1 MYWAVILA
9 GGSGTR
15 LWPMS
20 RKEMPKQALTLVGER
35 SMFQHSVDRL
45 LPLFPIERILVVT
58 RVEYRQLLLK
68 QMPELPEQ
76 NFILEPVSRGTA
88 PAIGLAAIHLKKRD
102 PNAVM
107 AILTADHFI
116 KDTDGFRRL
125 LSAAESAADVGY
137 LVTLGIQPIFPSTGF
152 GYIEQ
157 GDQIEQVGI
166 GGMYH
171 VSRFIEKP
179 DQDTA
184 QQMVAD
190 GHYTWNSG
198 MFVWRV
204 DRILEEL
211 ALHMP
216 ALFEALS
223 LIYARIDQVDYDDTM
238 ALVWEHVRK
247 ETIDYG
253 VMEKADRIAVLP
265 ASIGWVDMG
274 SWSSMSLLHPKDEDG
289 NVWISPHIEIETSG
303 IICVAPRWKLVATI
317 GVADLI
323 IVDTP
328 DALLVCHKDH
338 EQDVR
343 AVVHSLESGEGSIKN
358 EVSYKWLT

>member
-20 RKEMPKQALTLVGER
+20 REEMPKQALTLVGER

-45 LPLFPIERILVVT
+45 LPIFPIERILVVT
-58 RVEYRQLLLK
+58 RVEYKQLLLE
-68 QMPELPEQ
+68 QMPGLPEQ
-76 NFILEPVSRGTA
+76 NFILEPVGRGTA

-116 KDTDGFRRL
+116 KDTDGFRRIL
-125 LSAAESAADVGY
+125 CAAEIASNNGY
-137 LVTLGIQPIFPSTGF
+137 LVTLGIQPTFPSTGF

-157 GDQIEQVGI
+157 EAPINLVEIEGI
-166 GGMYH
+166 YH

-179 DQDTA
+179 DQNTA
-184 QQMVAD
+184 LQLVAN
-190 GHYTWNSG
+190 GRYTWNSG

-204 DRILEEL
+204 DRIMEEFK
-211 ALHMP
+211 LHMP
-216 ALFEALS
+216 DLFGSLS
-223 LIYARIDQVDYDDTM
+223 LVNAHIAQADYEDIVSS
-238 ALVWEHVRK
+238 VWEQVQK
-247 ETIDYG
+247 QTIDYG

-265 ASIGWVDMG
+265 ASIGWVDVG
-274 SWSSMSLLHPKDEDG
+274 SWSSMALLHPKDANG
-289 NVWISPHIEIETSG
+289 NVWTSPHIGIDTSG
-303 IICVAPRWKLVATI
+303 IICVAPRRKLVATI
-317 GVADLI
+317 GVTDMI

-328 DALLVCHKDH
+328 DALLVCNKDR
-338 EQDVR
+338 EQDVK
-343 AVVHSLESGEGSIKN
+343 AILSHQVVTVFGDNLMGNDS
-358 EVSYKWLT
+358 

>member
-20 RKEMPKQALTLVGER
+20 REEMPKQALTLVGER

-58 RVEYRQLLLK
+58 RVEYKQLLRE

-76 NFILEPVSRGTA
+76 NFLLEPAGRGTA
-88 PAIGLAAIHLKKRD
+88 PAIGLAAVHLKLRD
-102 PNAVM
+102 PSAVM
-107 AILTADHFI
+107 VILTADHFI
-116 KDTDGFRRL
+116 RDTDGFRL
-125 LSAAESAADVGY
+125 LLRAADTAAKAGY
-137 LVTLGIQPIFPSTGF
+137 LVTLGIQPAFPSTGF

-157 GDQIEQVGI
+157 GDPIEMDGI
-166 GGMYH
+166 EGVYH

-179 DQDTA
+179 DRDTA
-184 QQMVAD
+184 LRLVSD
-190 GHYTWNSG
+190 GRYTWNSG

-211 ALHMP
+211 ARHMP
-216 ALFEALS
+216 ALYESLS
-223 LIYARIDQVDYDDTM
+223 LICDHLDQADHEEIL
-238 ALVWEHVRK
+238 AFAWKQIQK

-253 VMEKADRIAVLP
+253 VMEKADQIAVLP
-265 ASIGWVDMG
+265 ASIGWVDVG
-274 SWSSMSLLHPKDEDG
+274 SWSSMALLHPKDEQG
-289 NVWISPHIEIETSG
+289 NVWTSPHVEMDTSG
-303 IICVAPRWKLVATI
+303 IICVAPGGKLVATI
-317 GVADLI
+317 GITDMI
-323 IVDTP
+323 IVDTS
-328 DALLVCHKDH
+328 DALLVCRKDR

-343 AVVHSLESGEGSIKN
+343 EIQIRGKHRH
-358 EVSYKWLT
+358 

>member
-20 RKEMPKQALTLVGER
+20 REKMPKQALTLVGER

-45 LPLFPIERILVVT
+45 QPLFPIERILVVT
-58 RVEYRQLLLK
+58 RAEYRQLLHE
-68 QMPELPEQ
+68 QMPGLLEQ
-76 NFILEPVSRGTA
+76 NFILEPVGRGTA
-88 PAIGLAAIHLKKRD
+88 PAIGLAAIHLMKRD

-107 AILTADHFI
+107 AVLTADHFI
-116 KDTDGFRRL
+116 KDPDGFRKL
-125 LSAAESAADVGY
+125 LSAAETAANAGY
-137 LVTLGIQPIFPSTGF
+137 LVTLGIQPTFPSTGF

-157 GDQIEQVGI
+157 GEPIEQVGI

-171 VSRFIEKP
+171 VRRFIEKP

-184 QQMVAD
+184 LQLVAN
-190 GHYTWNSG
+190 GRCTWNSG

-216 ALFEALS
+216 ALFAGLS
-223 LIYARIDQVDYDDTM
+223 SISAHIDQPDYLDI
-238 ALVWEHVRK
+238 LSHVWRQVRK

-265 ASIGWVDMG
+265 ASIGWVDVG
-274 SWSSMSLLHPKDEDG
+274 SWSSMALLHPKDEDG
-289 NVWISPHIEIETSG
+289 NIWTSPHVGMDTRN
-303 IICVAPRWKLVATI
+303 IICIAPRRKLVATI

-328 DALLVCHKDH
+328 DALLVCNKDQ
-338 EQDVR
+338 EQEVR
-343 AVVHSLESGEGSIKN
+343 AVVQHLESKERST
-358 EVSYKWLT
+358 EE

>member
-20 RKEMPKQALTLVGER
+20 REEMPKQALTLVGER

-58 RVEYRQLLLK
+58 RAEYSQLLLE

-76 NFILEPVSRGTA
+76 NFIIEPVGRGTA
-88 PAIGLAAIHLKKRD
+88 PAIGLAAVHLKKRD

-116 KDTDGFRRL
+116 KDTDSFRRVL
-125 LSAAESAADVGY
+125 NAAETAANAGY
-137 LVTLGIQPIFPSTGF
+137 LVTLGIQPTFPSTGF

-157 GDQIEQVGI
+157 GDPIDSEEI
-166 GGMYH
+166 GGIFH

-179 DQDTA
+179 DQETA
-184 QQMVAD
+184 LQLVAD
-190 GHYTWNSG
+190 GRYTWNSG

-204 DRILEEL
+204 DRIMEEL

-216 ALFEALS
+216 ALFEGLS
-223 LIYARIDQVDYDDTM
+223 SIYAHINQTDNEDTM
-238 ALVWEHVRK
+238 AVVWEQVQK

-265 ASIGWVDMG
+265 ASIGWVDVG
-274 SWSSMSLLHPKDEDG
+274 SWSSMALLHSKDADG
-289 NVWISPHIEIETSG
+289 NIWTSPHIGIDTSG
-303 IICVAPRWKLVATI
+303 IICVAPRRKLVATI
-317 GVADLI
+317 GVADMI

-328 DALLVCHKDH
+328 DALLVCNKDR

-343 AVVHSLESGEGSIKN
+343 AVLSHKVTTVFDDTIIGKG
-358 EVSYKWLT
+358 

>member
-20 RKEMPKQALTLVGER
+20 REEMPKQALTLVGER

-45 LPLFPIERILVVT
+45 LPIFPIERILVVT
-58 RVEYRQLLLK
+58 RVEYKQLLLE
-68 QMPELPEQ
+68 QMPGLPEQ
-76 NFILEPVSRGTA
+76 NFILEPVGRGTA

-116 KDTDGFRRL
+116 KDTDGFRRIL
-125 LSAAESAADVGY
+125 CAAEIASNNGY
-137 LVTLGIQPIFPSTGF
+137 LVTLGIQPTFPSTGF

-157 GDQIEQVGI
+157 EAPINSVEIEGI
-166 GGMYH
+166 YH

-179 DQDTA
+179 DQNTA
-184 QQMVAD
+184 LQLVAD
-190 GHYTWNSG
+190 GRYTWNSG

-204 DRILEEL
+204 DRIMEEFK
-211 ALHMP
+211 LHMP
-216 ALFEALS
+216 ALFGSLS
-223 LIYARIDQVDYDDTM
+223 LINAHIAQADYEDIVSS
-238 ALVWEHVRK
+238 VWEQVQK
-247 ETIDYG
+247 QTIDYG

-265 ASIGWVDMG
+265 ASIGWVDVG
-274 SWSSMSLLHPKDEDG
+274 SWSSMALLHPKDADG
-289 NVWISPHIEIETSG
+289 NVWTSPHIGIDTSG
-303 IICVAPRWKLVATI
+303 IICVAPRRKLVATI
-317 GVADLI
+317 GVTDMI

-328 DALLVCHKDH
+328 DALLVCNKDR

-343 AVVHSLESGEGSIKN
+343 EILIRGKHGH
-358 EVSYKWLT
+358 

>member
-1 MYWAVILA
+1 MYWAVVLA

-20 RKEMPKQALTLVGER
+20 REEMPKQALTLVGER
-35 SMFQHSVDRL
+35 SMFQYAVDRL

-58 RVEYRQLLLK
+58 RVEYMQILLK
-68 QMPELPEQ
+68 QVPELPEQ
-76 NFILEPVSRGTA
+76 NFILEPVGRGTA

-107 AILTADHFI
+107 AVLTADHFI
-116 KDTDGFRRL
+116 KDTDSFRSI
-125 LSAAESAADVGY
+125 LSAAKTAATAGY
-137 LVTLGIQPIFPSTGF
+137 LVTLGIQPSFPSTGF

-157 GDQIEQVGI
+157 GDQIDTEGI
-166 GGMYH
+166 EGIYH
-171 VSRFIEKP
+171 VCRFIEKP
-179 DQDTA
+179 DQDIA
-184 QQMVAD
+184 LQLVAD
-190 GHYTWNSG
+190 GRYTWNSG

-204 DRILEEL
+204 KRIIKEF

-216 ALFEALS
+216 ALFETLS
-223 LIYARIDQVDYDDTM
+223 LIYAHIGQEDYEDTLAYVWDQVQ
-238 ALVWEHVRK
+238 K

-265 ASIGWVDMG
+265 ASIGWVDVG
-274 SWSSMSLLHPKDEDG
+274 SWSSMALLHPKDADG
-289 NVWISPHIEIETSG
+289 NIWTSPHIGIDTSG
-303 IICVAPRWKLVATI
+303 IICVAPHWKLVATI
-317 GVADLI
+317 GLANLI

-328 DALLVCHKDH
+328 DALLVSHKDR

-343 AVVHSLESGEGSIKN
+343 AVAHALNSGEHSIKN
-358 EVSYKWLT
+358 DVTLMG